1 VITTII
7 WAVRLAEVSSPSRYG
22 TLTVTTHLRIRIW
35 YTRAVAVAGRVRV
48 ITGEHAIGSAAGTMP
63 IGATNGVFAKV
74 DRIPATAQGLGAS
87 AVSLAGQ
94 FTDENYCASPSGS
107 FVE

>member
-1 VITTII
+1 
-7 WAVRLAEVSSPSRYG
+7 
-22 TLTVTTHLRIRIW
+22 
-35 YTRAVAVAGRVRV
+35 
-48 ITGEHAIGSAAGTMP
+48 MP